1 MTDTMNH
8 TWEQMN
14 AEILKRMEEQG
25 YTHYKAR
32 AECFADVISAFHI
45 IHEYNRDK
53 EGHHIIRL
61 ISPTIK
67 GSPMGDTDFDFWT
80 ESPIKTIQILWD
92 TNGRDLHRIIQT
104 IKPFD
109 KYDGKTDLSF
119 WDKPKPKDEGINNF
133 EFNITNEFADILAEM
148 EEDQKALLDKP
159 SGLTQV
165 LLCSNYWDKKYRQVD
180 FTGTTNE
187 EAIKKILTFYKH
199 KTHRRL
205 VGDHTFFEGID
216 GEDNKISLGS

>member
-1 MTDTMNH
+1 MSNTTMP

-14 AEILKRMEEQG
+14 ADIIKRMEEQG
-25 YTHYKAR
+25 YGHYKAR

-67 GSPMGDTDFDFWT
+67 GSAMMDADFDFWT
-80 ESPIKTIQILWD
+80 ATPIKTIQTLWD
-92 TNGRDLHRIIQT
+92 TNGQDLHRIIQT

-119 WDKPKPKDEGINNF
+119 WDKPKDEGINNF
-133 EFNITNEFADILAEM
+133 EFNITNTFEEVLETMEAE
-148 EEDQKALLDKP
+148 QKALLGKP

-165 LLCSNYWDKKYRQVD
+165 LLCSNWWDKKYRQVD

-187 EAIKKILTFYKH
+187 EAIKKILVFYKH

-205 VGDHTFFEGID
+205 VGDHQFFEGFD
-216 GEDNKISLGS
+216 GAENKISLGS